1 MRKKIFHLLF
11 VFSLSQAYAQPVLKS
26 MLRLPDTGQ
35 TSSYTAT
42 FGEDNDYTIHTPR
55 FKPDSVGT
63 TFVTVDSIT
72 GLMWSELDGSEMT
85 YPSAVNY
92 CNSYALGN
100 YTDWR
105 LPTAHEAF
113 SILNHQHTNPAL
125 DPAVFQASAAEYW
138 WTSSHQVND
147 TNKMWVTNAG
157 GGIGNHPKSET
168 ISAGGTKK
176 FFTRCVRDMQAPTQ
190 IASHFIVNA
199 NGTIS
204 DELTGLMWQKISY
217 NDSLTWE
224 DALQYADSF
233 SLAGYSDWRLPNI
246 KEIHSINDESL
257 INPSLNTNYFSNA
270 VIGKYW
276 SSTTLPNQ
284 TTKAWYLD
292 TKFGITTYANK
303 TNKLRLFLVRGN
315 GDVLISAIE
324 VNQNMPIELYP
335 NPSKNSLQIKGIKM
349 GTSVLIFNSQGQCV
363 LKTRYDDSLDIS
375 ALPEGIY
382 YINLEGMQGIQ
393 FVKNQE

>member
-42 FGEDNDYTIHTPR
+42 FGEDNDYTIHAPR

-85 YPSAVNY
+85 YSSAVNY
-92 CNSYALGN
+92 CNSYTLGN

-125 DPAVFQASAAEYW
+125 DPTVFQTSAAEYW
-138 WTSSHQVND
+138 WSSTLQVND
-147 TNKMWVTNAG
+147 TNKVWVTNAG
-157 GGIGNHPKSET
+157 GGIGNHPKTET

-176 FFTRCVRDMQAPTQ
+176 FFTRCVRDIHTPTPV
-190 IASHFIVNA
+190 ANHFIDNN

-204 DELTGLMWQKISY
+204 DAITSLYWQKVSY
-217 NDSLTWE
+217 SDSLTWE
-224 DALQYADSF
+224 DALQYADTF

-246 KEIHSINDESL
+246 KEMQSINDESL
-257 INPSLNTNYFSNA
+257 FNPSINTNFFTNA
-270 VIGKYW
+270 IIGKYW
-276 SSTTLPNQ
+276 SSTTLPNF
-284 TTKAWYLD
+284 TAKAWYLD
-292 TKFGITTYANK
+292 TKFGVTTYANK
-303 TNKLRLFLVRGN
+303 TNKLRVYLVRGN
-315 GDVLISAIE
+315 DILNNNIDEITESTQLEI
-324 VNQNMPIELYP
+324 YP
-335 NPSKNSLQIKGIKM
+335 NPCSTNLKLKGVSMGSIINIFSISGELIYTNNYSGSIDLTGFSKGLYILQ
-349 GTSVLIFNSQGQCV
+349 
-363 LKTRYDDSLDIS
+363 
-375 ALPEGIY
+375 
-382 YINLEGMQGIQ
+382 
-393 FVKNQE
+393 VKNKSGKFSVQ